1 MPQNQPTDTGP
12 YTPRSLLAS
21 GAQSQVWVADGPS
34 GRVAL
39 KIARTPDHRA
49 ALAKEAAVHG
59 LGPHPNLVPL
69 LEAAPDHSWLALE
82 LVEGPTI
89 DVWAQ
94 HQTIDTIVQ
103 AALRLLDALEH
114 LHGHGVIHGDVK
126 PSNVLVGEDGIPRLI
141 DLGIASKQG
150 EASPGFRGTLGYAAP
165 ELLRGEAPTFGTDV
179 YGLGALLYSCI
190 TGRTPFVAPDPAAL
204 TYLPLVS
211 LPPPPAAFVP
221 DLPSTI
227 NQLLLALLARD
238 PRRRPSDIGR
248 LRDALAHAAHSN
260 PPPPLLG
267 MLEEREELRRAVV
280 GAADGE
286 PRIVILYGPPGAGRR
301 TLIAEAVEYARRE
314 GLPYLKGS
322 DPRELLQ
329 HLRRAKHPSVLVM
342 RARSKAGRQLAE
354 IVLKESLQCLLLLH
368 SDRPVPS
375 LVSHGAILLT
385 PSPLQEQDAQRLARM
400 FAVDSP
406 AVSQWWRD
414 TMGLPAAM
422 LGRIRAWRR
431 QEGLTET
438 STAGLPSESRKVIA
452 ALKAHPKLR
461 APVATLAAELKMSEH
476 RLLDHCEVLF
486 AEQLIQPL
494 QDGEFIGIVTYQEGV

>member
-1 MPQNQPTDTGP
+1 MRQTLPTDTGP
-12 YTPRSLLAS
+12 YTPRTLLAT

-34 GRVAL
+34 GTVAL
-39 KIARTPDHRA
+39 KIARTDAHKE
-49 ALAKEAAVHG
+49 ALAREAAVHA
-59 LGPHPNLVPL
+59 LGGHKNLVPL
-69 LEAAPDHSWLALE
+69 LEAAADHNWLALE

-94 HQTIDTIVQ
+94 HQPVESIIS
-103 AALRLLDALEH
+103 AALQLLDVLEH
-114 LHGHGVIHGDVK
+114 LHGHGIVHGDIK
-126 PSNVLVGEDGIPRLI
+126 PSNVLVDANDVPRLI
-141 DLGIASKQG
+141 DLGVASKAGVAQ
-150 EASPGFRGTLGYAAP
+150 SGFRGTLGYAAP
-165 ELLRGEAPTFGTDV
+165 ELLKGEPPQFGTDI

-221 DLPSTI
+221 EIPSTL

-238 PRRRPSDIGR
+238 PKRRPSDVTR
-248 LRDALAHAAHSN
+248 LRAALAGAAASN

-286 PRIVILYGPPGAGRR
+286 PRIVILYGPPGSGRR

-314 GLPYLKGS
+314 GLPYLKSS
-322 DPRELLQ
+322 DPRTLLTN
-329 HLRRAKHPSVLVM
+329 LREAKRPSVVVM

-354 IVLKESLQCLLLLH
+354 IVLKDSLQCLLLLH
-368 SDRPVPS
+368 SDRPVPA
-375 LVSHGAILLT
+375 LLNQGAILLT
-385 PSPLQEQDAQRLARM
+385 PSPLLEQDGVRLARM
-400 FAVDSP
+400 FGVDSP
-406 AVSQWWRD
+406 EVSQWWRT
-414 TMGLPAAM
+414 TMGLPSAM

-438 STAGLPSESRKVIA
+438 SSARLPSESRKVIA
-452 ALKAHPKLR
+452 ALKARPKLR
-461 APVATLAAELKMSEH
+461 APVAALAAELKMSEH
-476 RLLDHCEVLF
+476 LLLDHCEVLF
-486 AEQLIQPL
+486 AEQLVQPL
-494 QDGEFIGIVTYQEGV
+494 QDGESIGIVTYQEGP